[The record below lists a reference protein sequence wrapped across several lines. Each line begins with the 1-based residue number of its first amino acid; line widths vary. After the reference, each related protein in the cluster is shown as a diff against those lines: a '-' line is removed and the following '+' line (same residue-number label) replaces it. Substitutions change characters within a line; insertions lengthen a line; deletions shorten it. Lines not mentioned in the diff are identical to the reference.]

1 MLVSFEELSE
11 NARVWIYQTGK
22 ELSSEEKQVVE
33 SRAKVFC
40 EGWAAHGSPMKCSA
54 KIFHNRFLV
63 LAADEDYTKASGC
76 SIDSS
81 VHMVQELEKQLGISF
96 FDRTKVAF
104 LLNDEIY
111 VESLNKL
118 KESVQD
124 GVIKKETITFNNT
137 VSNKKELE
145 SKWMVPAEATW
156 ISRYF

>member
-11 NARVWIYQTGK
+11 NARVWIYQADK
-22 ELSSEEKQVVE
+22 ELSSEETEAVE
-33 SRAKVFC
+33 NKAKAFC
-40 EGWAAHGSPMKCSA
+40 EEWAAHGAPMKCSA

-81 VHMVQELEKQLGISF
+81 VHMVQELEQQFGISL

-118 KESVQD
+118 KESVQE
-124 GVIKKETITFNNT
+124 GVIGKETITFNNT

-145 SKWMVPAEATW
+145 SAWKVPAESTW
-156 ISRYF
+156 MSRYF